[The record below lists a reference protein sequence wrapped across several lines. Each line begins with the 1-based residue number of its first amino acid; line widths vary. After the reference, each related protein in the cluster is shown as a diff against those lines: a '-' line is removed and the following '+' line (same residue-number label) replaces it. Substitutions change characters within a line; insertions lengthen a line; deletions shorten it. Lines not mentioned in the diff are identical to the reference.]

1 MRFFCGQI
9 IARKPPYDRPYDIQ
23 HARTLPV
30 LSSTGRRSCATAVP
44 STPASSR
51 NLPSKC
57 RDMILKVKDK
67 GCYLVF
73 NCSLTEDVPFTVLI
87 RDVNNSATTA
97 KRNCLAISFPCIA
110 HVRNKSCL
118 LSRPRESASRRSI
131 FENTESQDKL

>member
-30 LSSTGRRSCATAVP
+30 LTSTGRRSCATAVP

-73 NCSLTEDVPFTVLI
+73 NCSLTEDVPFTVLT
-87 RDVNNSATTA
+87 RDVNNTATTQSETA
-97 KRNCLAISFPCIA
+97 WRFPFRVLRMCETKA
-110 HVRNKSCL
+110 VCYRGRGSL
-118 LSRPRESASRRSI
+118 LLGDLFLKTQNP
-131 FENTESQDKL
+131 